1 MTKAQSTPRR
11 KRYKKD
17 IRLIHAAQWLQENS
31 PMKNVI
37 KRYAKWFGVSRLCA
51 AQELISL
58 GVIFDKDVVSREK
71 QLEIDKANQR
81 KQAKEKRLQ
90 LYNETYYY
98 FGNIADEEDW
108 IEHDEGI
115 PF

>member
-11 KRYKKD
+11 KRYKKH
-17 IRLIHAAQWLQENS
+17 IRLIHAAKWLQENF

-51 AQELISL
+51 AQELILL
-58 GVIFDKDVVSREK
+58 GVDFDTDVVSREK
-71 QLEIDKANQR
+71 QFEIDKANQR
-81 KQAKEKRLQ
+81 KKAKEKRLQ
-90 LYNETYYY
+90 LYNETYDYY
-98 FGNIADEEDW
+98 WDVVDEEDS
-108 IEHDEGI
+108 IEHDEDI

>member
-1 MTKAQSTPRR
+1 MTNAQSSSRR
-11 KRYKKD
+11 KRYKKN
-17 IRLIHAAQWLQENS
+17 IQRTHA
-31 PMKNVI
+31 
-37 KRYAKWFGVSRLCA
+37 AKWFGVSRLCA
-51 AQELISL
+51 AQELIRL
-58 GVIFDKDVVSREK
+58 GVAFDTDVVSREK

-81 KQAKEKRLQ
+81 KKAKEKRLQ

-98 FGNIADEEDW
+98 FRNIVDEEDW

>member
-1 MTKAQSTPRR
+1 
-11 KRYKKD
+11 
-17 IRLIHAAQWLQENS
+17 
-31 PMKNVI
+31 MKNII

-58 GVIFDKDVVSREK
+58 GVIFDTDVVSREK

-81 KQAKEKRLQ
+81 RKAKEKRIQ
-90 LYNETYYY
+90 LYDETYYY
-98 FGNIADEEDW
+98 FENIAEEEDL

>member
-1 MTKAQSTPRR
+1 MAKTQSTPRR
-11 KRYKKD
+11 KRYKKNE
-17 IRLIHAAQWLQENS
+17 RLIHSAQWIQGNS
-31 PMKNVI
+31 PMKNII

-58 GVIFDKDVVSREK
+58 GVIFDTDVVSREK

-81 KQAKEKRLQ
+81 RKAKEKRIQ
-90 LYNETYYY
+90 LYDETYYY
-98 FGNIADEEDW
+98 FESIAEEEVW
-108 IEHDEGI
+108 TEHDEGI